1 MFISHVKYFL
11 NNYKKNEVRNTFHT
25 EKMFSLDFG
34 KFTVYLTQRVTG
46 SYNMGLQ
53 VGSLDLQI

>member
-11 NNYKKNEVRNTFHT
+11 NNYTKKEVRNTFQT
-25 EKMFSLDFG
+25 EKIFSHDFE

-46 SYNMGLQ
+46 SYNTGLQ
-53 VGSLDLQI
+53 VGSLDSQI